1 MILLRK
7 SRYLLLL
14 LAITKL
20 LKKKKRAR
28 SPRSKS
34 PRGNLQKKFRRVL
47 IRKKLIERQQQK
59 LIELSKQLSGKGK
72 RKGLLIS
79 KKRSQT
85 RLQLS

>member
-20 LKKKKRAR
+20 LKKKKRVR

-34 PRGNLQKKFRRVL
+34 PRGNPKKKFRREL
-47 IRKKLIERQQQK
+47 TRKRLIERQLQK

-72 RKGLLIS
+72 QQG
-79 KKRSQT
+79 
-85 RLQLS
+85 